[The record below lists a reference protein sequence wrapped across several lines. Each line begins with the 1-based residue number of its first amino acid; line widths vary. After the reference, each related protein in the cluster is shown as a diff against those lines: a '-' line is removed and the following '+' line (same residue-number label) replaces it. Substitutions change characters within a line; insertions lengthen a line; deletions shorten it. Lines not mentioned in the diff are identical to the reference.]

1 MKSFRMLMLVPA
13 LLAAPLFVN
22 RPASAAEWK
31 FNVVNRG
38 THPALEL
45 RTQEEGELERNWL
58 EAALNRAR
66 ASCST
71 SRRTRA
77 NAPCERRSASPTRSK
92 FDANVNYCQV
102 KTLTIYDDR
111 LTGN

>member
-22 RPASAAEWK
+22 HPASAAEWK

-45 RTQEEGELERNWL
+45 RTQEEGEWSENWL
-58 EAALNRAR
+58 E
-66 ASCST
+66 
-71 SRRTRA
+71 SRLEPGKSIVLDFETDEGECTVRTQI
-77 NAPCERRSASPTRSK
+77 TFTDGSK